1 MFEERT
7 AKQNHT
13 RDSSKNLQFLCHEG
27 FSIFC
32 MEFKEKKSN
41 ICQYLKK

>member
-7 AKQNHT
+7 AKQNHAC
-13 RDSSKNLQFLCHEG
+13 DSSKNLQFLCYEG

-32 MEFKEKKSN
+32 IEFKEKKSN
-41 ICQYLKK
+41 TYQYLKK